1 MKKIIVVLIVALV
14 VLTSASAFKVKSIGV
29 ETGNNGYYASLD
41 MEIIKNLEVYA
52 RVGYNGMFAT
62 SAGVNY
68 NVSEFKI
75 NGTPVA
81 IKPGVQT
88 GVAFRDSVFNLTF
101 FGTCDF
107 SFETSKLSAF
117 VRPGCGLYHY
127 SVGKDYATNDFALIL
142 EAGVAY
148 LF

>member
-29 ETGNNGYYASLD
+29 ETGNGYYASLD

-68 NVSEFKI
+68 KVSEFKI

-81 IKPGVQT
+81 IKPGAQT
-88 GVAFRDSVFNLTF
+88 GVAFRDSVFNLTV
-101 FGTCDF
+101 FGTIDF

-117 VRPGCGLYHY
+117 VRPGCGLNHT
-127 SVGKDYATNDFALIL
+127 SVGKDYVTNDFAFIL

>member
-29 ETGNNGYYASLD
+29 ETGNGYYASLD

-68 NVSEFKI
+68 KVSEFKI

-81 IKPGVQT
+81 IKPGAQT
-88 GVAFRDSVFNLTF
+88 GVAFRDSVFNLTV
-101 FGTCDF
+101 FGTIDF

-117 VRPGCGLYHY
+117 VRPGCGLYHHKIGTDN
-127 SVGKDYATNDFALIL
+127 VTNNFVFVL